1 MCTACTMMHMTATVH
16 APSRLVGDA
25 VRFGVVGAVAY
36 VVDVAVFNLLSVSH
50 LGVLGGPLVAKTLAV
65 VAATVVAWLGSRY
78 YTFKR
83 HKRPDPAREFVEFVV
98 VAGIGYAVNLGVLY
112 ASHYALG
119 LHSLLADNIAAN
131 LVGALLATLVRF
143 VLYRDVV
150 YRPRPTVHDSTEG
163 HVEGREHA
171 DSGSRR

>member
-1 MCTACTMMHMTATVH
+1 MCTAGTMMHMTTTVP
-16 APSRLVGDA
+16 APSRLAGDA
-25 VRFGVVGAVAY
+25 MRFGVVGAVAY
-36 VVDVAVFNLLSVSH
+36 LVDVFVFNLLSVARF
-50 LGVLGGPLVAKTLAV
+50 GVLSEPLVAKTLAV
-65 VAATVVAWLGSRY
+65 VVATVVAWLGSRY

-83 HKRPDPAREFVEFVV
+83 HKRPDPAREFVEFVI

-112 ASHYALG
+112 ASHYVLG

-131 LVGALLATLVRF
+131 LVGALLGALVRF

-150 YRPRPTVHDSTEG
+150 YRPRPTVNDPAAG